1 MKLDVYYIDA
11 FADNVFSGNPAAVIF
26 SDLDDETIMQKIA
39 AENNLS
45 ETAFIQQ
52 NNGTNHIRW
61 FSPTTE
67 VNLCGH
73 ATLAS
78 GYVYFNF
85 INQNEKKIT
94 FSSASGDLVVENK
107 DTFLELDF
115 PKDKY
120 NEVDYVNQV
129 EESIGI
135 KPLKTYLGEIN
146 LFAEIQNEDDIKN
159 IKPDFDKLINLE
171 GQGLIISSKS
181 EQFDF
186 VSRYFCPKYGINED
200 PVTGSAHTTL
210 IPYWADKLNKTS
222 MIAKQISKR
231 GGVLYCTNLDERV
244 LIGGEA
250 VLYMKGEID
259 IS

>member
-1 MKLDVYYIDA
+1 MKLDIYYIDA
-11 FADNVFSGNPAAVIF
+11 FAESVFSGNPAAVIF
-26 SDLDDETIMQKIA
+26 SDLNDETIMQKIA

-45 ETAFIQQ
+45 ETAFINQ
-52 NNGTNHIRW
+52 NNGTNYIRW

-85 INQNEKKIT
+85 INKNMNKIT
-94 FSSASGDLVVENK
+94 FSSASGNLIVENK
-107 DTFLELDF
+107 DNFLELDF
-115 PKDKY
+115 PKDNF
-120 NEVDYVNQV
+120 NEVNYINEV
-129 EESIGI
+129 EDSIGI
-135 KPLKTYLGEIN
+135 KPINTYLGEIN
-146 LFAEIQNEDDIKN
+146 LFAVMESEEDIKN
-159 IKPDFDKLINLE
+159 INPDFDKLLQLE
-171 GQGLIISSKS
+171 GQGLIVSSKS
-181 EQFDF
+181 KDFDF

-210 IPYWADKLNKTS
+210 IPYWADKLNKTTLT
-222 MIAKQISKR
+222 AKQISNR
-231 GGVLYCTNLDERV
+231 GGILYCTNLVDRV
-244 LIGGEA
+244 LIGGKA

>member
-1 MKLDVYYIDA
+1 MKLDIYYIDA
-11 FADNVFSGNPAAVIF
+11 FADSVFSGNPAAVIF
-26 SDLDDETIMQKIA
+26 SDLDDEIIMQKIA

-45 ETAFIQQ
+45 ETAFINK

-107 DTFLELDF
+107 DKILELDL

-120 NEVDYVNQV
+120 NKVDYVNQV
-129 EESIGI
+129 EESIGR
-135 KPLKTYLGEIN
+135 
-146 LFAEIQNEDDIKN
+146 
-159 IKPDFDKLINLE
+159 
-171 GQGLIISSKS
+171 ISEESS
-181 EQFDF
+181 L
-186 VSRYFCPKYGINED
+186 R
-200 PVTGSAHTTL
+200 
-210 IPYWADKLNKTS
+210 
-222 MIAKQISKR
+222 ISKAPIR
-231 GGVLYCTNLDERV
+231 
-244 LIGGEA
+244 
-250 VLYMKGEID
+250 EIVEES
-259 IS
+259 IRRFK